1 MRRILIV
8 DDELFILNGLSGIM
22 KEADFVDLE
31 VCKASSA
38 DEAIEWLHRATIDI
52 VLTDICMP
60 GMDGLELQ
68 QHIIRQ
74 WPRCKVIFL
83 TGHDEFSYIK
93 EAIHHRAVDYILKTE
108 GDEAVLGAVRRALG
122 ELDSEMEREAQLE
135 QAQSRL
141 QVALPSLQN
150 EFLTELLQG
159 EFPMG
164 RRLQEQFD
172 ALNLQLTDSR
182 PVLLLLARVDE
193 WLAYGTADKAL
204 LLFAV
209 QNIADEYLNDAV
221 ATQSFVYEKTRIA
234 WFIQPM
240 GESQS
245 EEELPRL
252 IRFVHGT
259 AERIQQTCKELLK
272 LKVSF
277 AASSA
282 FCTWS
287 LVSNRHDALR
297 RAMRRSFGAGY
308 ELLMT
313 EQSAEELLD
322 NAPVE
327 WQMKRVCKLTDE
339 LGLLLESGQREVF
352 RHKLA
357 ELMNDELLIG
367 DADLRLAAAYRLL
380 SMFMTFLANEGLLK
394 PLLGS
399 RNMDSLLKLETHV
412 SWEQTMLLFAEL
424 GETVFLRKDG
434 ISKQYGKSLVHRL
447 RQYIDANLSGD
458 LSVIRLGEVVS
469 LNASYLS
476 RLYKQL
482 TGESL
487 SDTIMSTRLSAASRK
502 LRETDDK
509 VQDIAAQVGFESAA
523 YFNRFFKKASGLTP
537 QEYREQSRM

>member
-8 DDELFILNGLSGIM
+8 DDELFILNGLSGII
-22 KEADFVDLE
+22 KEADYADLE

-60 GMDGLELQ
+60 GMDGIELQ
-68 QHIIRQ
+68 RHIIRQ

-83 TGHDEFSYIK
+83 TGHDEFTYIK

-108 GDEAVLGAVRRALG
+108 GDEAVLGAIRRALS
-122 ELDSEMEREAQLE
+122 ELDSEMEREAQVE

-141 QVALPSLQN
+141 QIALPSLQN

-159 EFPMG
+159 ELPKGRPM
-164 RRLQEQFD
+164 QEQFD

-234 WFIQPM
+234 CLIQPM
-240 GESQS
+240 GELQG
-245 EEELPRL
+245 EEEFPRL

-259 AERIQQTCKELLK
+259 AERIQQTCNELLK

-287 LVSNRHDALR
+287 LVSGQHDALR

-308 ELLMT
+308 ELLLT
-313 EQSAEELLD
+313 EQSAEELID

-357 ELMNDELLIG
+357 ELMNVELLIG
-367 DADLRLAAAYRLL
+367 DADLRLAAACRLL

-399 RNMDSLLKLETHV
+399 ANMDSLLKLETHI

-424 GETVFLRKDG
+424 GETVFMRKES

-487 SDTIMSTRLSAASRK
+487 SDTIMSTRLSAANRK

-537 QEYREQSRM
+537 QEYREQARI